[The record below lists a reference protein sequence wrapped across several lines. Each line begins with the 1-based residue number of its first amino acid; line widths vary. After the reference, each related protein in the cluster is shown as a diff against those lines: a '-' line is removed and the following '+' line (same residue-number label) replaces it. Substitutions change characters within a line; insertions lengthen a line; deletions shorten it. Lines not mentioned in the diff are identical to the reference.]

1 MDGAKACVIV
11 NVKELLTNV
20 LGLAYMEVLTYL
32 SSVNHLNLFIMGKQP
47 FMTSKE
53 VTYQLFADKR
63 FKKAIERFDEIL
75 EKSEI
80 DDLDEED
87 PLRVYINQM
96 YDTLITLRIDVLDVF
111 EPAEPVDLD

>member
-1 MDGAKACVIV
+1 MK
-11 NVKELLTNV
+11 
-20 LGLAYMEVLTYL
+20 
-32 SSVNHLNLFIMGKQP
+32 KQP

-63 FKKAIERFDEIL
+63 FKQAIGRFDEIL
-75 EKSEI
+75 EMSEI

-87 PLRVYINQM
+87 PLRVAINRM